1 MEKTWKVRKKGG
13 DGNRMTW
20 KKCIGK
26 EITRKGMRKENKE
39 MKGKMASKW
48 ERTFKVGWK
57 EEDFVI
63 KVGKGFF

>member
-1 MEKTWKVRKKGG
+1 
-13 DGNRMTW
+13 
-20 KKCIGK
+20 
-26 EITRKGMRKENKE
+26 MRKENKE

-48 ERTFKVGWK
+48 ERTSKVGWK